1 MKRAEGLMGIHT
13 FYMKVSKMLEDLKA
27 AMRRVQ
33 CNPRNKG
40 KNREH
45 VSGFIFLLATRSFR
59 ITSVFLFPFTSSTAG
74 FETPNQEQI
83 LSYGLVILHKP

>member
-1 MKRAEGLMGIHT
+1 MGAHT
-13 FYMKVSKMLEDLKA
+13 FYMKVIKMLEDLKA

-45 VSGFIFLLATRSFR
+45 VWFHISFGNKKLQNY
-59 ITSVFLFPFTSSTAG
+59 ICFSVSIYF
-74 FETPNQEQI
+74 
-83 LSYGLVILHKP
+83 

>member
-1 MKRAEGLMGIHT
+1 MKRAEGLMGTHT
-13 FYMKVSKMLEDLKA
+13 FYMKVTKMLEDLKA

-45 VSGFIFLLATRSFR
+45 VSGFILPGGLQSLGLLR
-59 ITSVFLFPFTSSTAG
+59 VG
-74 FETPNQEQI
+74 
-83 LSYGLVILHKP
+83 HD

>member
-1 MKRAEGLMGIHT
+1 MGQNGNEKSRGVLMGIHT

-45 VSGFIFLLATRSFR
+45 VSGFMFLLATEASGLH
-59 ITSVFLFPFTSSTAG
+59 LFFC
-74 FETPNQEQI
+74 FH
-83 LSYGLVILHKP
+83 LLLVLLGLKLQTKSKFYPMAW

>member
-1 MKRAEGLMGIHT
+1 MKRAEALIGAHT
-13 FYMKVSKMLEDLKA
+13 FCMKVIKMLEDLKA

-59 ITSVFLFPFTSSTAG
+59 ITSVFPFPFTSSTAG
-74 FETPNQEQI
+74 FETPNHQ
-83 LSYGLVILHKP
+83 